1 MMHPQKKQWLA
12 INVVGGVAVL
22 GSYAHGLIT
31 HPETRDL
38 LWGDMPGPL
47 QDVYGVTMWL
57 ATAGYLVFMYYVL
70 FRVDAAKARVGQR
83 FGFGVI
89 NACCAAVVIASA
101 LWMPLTFVY
110 LDDPSSALWFLI
122 RVDLVVVGI
131 GAVGLIEA
139 FFNLSPRPTGGAGMV
154 TIVALLLFALQTA
167 FLDPFVWPAFFPGS

>member
-1 MMHPQKKQWLA
+1 MHPQKKQWLA
-12 INVVGGVAVL
+12 INVLGGVAVL
-22 GSYAHGLIT
+22 GGYAHGLIT

-38 LWGDMPGPL
+38 LWGDMPEPL
-47 QDVYGVTMWL
+47 QSVYGVTMWL

-70 FRVDAAKARVGQR
+70 FRVDAAKARVGKR

-89 NACCAAVVIASA
+89 NAYCAAVVIASA
-101 LWMPLTFVY
+101 LWMPLTFAY

-122 RVDLVVVGI
+122 RVDLIVVGI

>member
-1 MMHPQKKQWLA
+1 MHPQKKQWLA
-12 INVVGGVAVL
+12 INVLGGIAVL

-70 FRVDAAKARVGQR
+70 FRVDAAKARVGKR

-122 RVDLVVVGI
+122 RADLIVVGI
-131 GAVGLIEA
+131 GAVGLIVA
-139 FFNLSPRPTGGAGMV
+139 FFNLSPRPIGGAGVV
-154 TIVALLLFALQTA
+154 TTVALLLFALQTA
-167 FLDPFVWPAFFPGS
+167 FLDPFVWPAFFPTG

>member
-1 MMHPQKKQWLA
+1 MMHPQKKRWLA
-12 INVVGGVAVL
+12 INVLGGIAVL
-22 GSYAHGLIT
+22 GSYAHGLTT

-38 LWGDMPGPL
+38 LWGDMPEPL
-47 QDVYGVTMWL
+47 QGVYGVTMWL

-70 FRVDAAKARVGQR
+70 FRVDAAEVRVGKR

-89 NACCAAVVIASA
+89 NTCCAAVVIASA

-110 LDDPSSALWFLI
+110 LGDPSSTLWFLI
-122 RVDLVVVGI
+122 RADLIVIGI

-167 FLDPFVWPAFFPGS
+167 FLDPFVWPAFFPTG

>member
-1 MMHPQKKQWLA
+1 MHPQKKQWLA

-22 GSYAHGLIT
+22 GSYVHGLTT

-38 LWGDMPGPL
+38 LWGDMPEPL
-47 QDVYGVTMWL
+47 KHVYGVTMWL
-57 ATAGYLVFMYYVL
+57 ATAGYLMFMYYVL
-70 FRVDAAKARVGQR
+70 FRVDAAKVRVGKP

-89 NACCAAVVIASA
+89 NACCTAVVVASA

-110 LDDPSSALWFLI
+110 LGDPSSTLWFLI
-122 RVDLVVVGI
+122 RVDLIVVGI
-131 GAVGLIEA
+131 GAVGLIVA
-139 FFNLSPRPTGGAGMV
+139 FFNLSPRPTGEVGVV